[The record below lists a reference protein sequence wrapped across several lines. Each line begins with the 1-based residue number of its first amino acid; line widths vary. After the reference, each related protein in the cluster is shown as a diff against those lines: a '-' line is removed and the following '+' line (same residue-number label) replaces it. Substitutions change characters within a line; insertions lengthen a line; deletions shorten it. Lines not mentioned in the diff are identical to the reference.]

1 MGSERSR
8 SADFEV
14 MPEVSYQAA
23 LGVAQH
29 EKKYEIRAAHN
40 DGHVLIIRQ
49 KTKALSWPK
58 AILLRAQKNGAGS
71 SISVTVQN
79 MPGAPSALLD
89 GVFNGKVA
97 EKYLKGIQEALT
109 GAISAPATPVR
120 SHYVR
125 DDGVNVP
132 WKDPE
137 MFPEF

>member
-14 MPEVSYQAA
+14 EAEISYHAA

-29 EKKYEIRAAHN
+29 EKKFEIRAAHN

-58 AILLRAQKNGAGS
+58 AILLRAHQNGSGS
-71 SISVTVQN
+71 SIGVTVQN
-79 MPGAPSALLD
+79 MPGASSALLD
-89 GVFNGKVA
+89 GVFNARIA
-97 EKYLKGIQEALT
+97 EKYLADIQGALAGT
-109 GAISAPATPVR
+109 FSVPTTPVQ

-125 DDGVNVP
+125 DDGVEMP
-132 WKDPE
+132 WEDPE
-137 MFPEF
+137 RFPDF